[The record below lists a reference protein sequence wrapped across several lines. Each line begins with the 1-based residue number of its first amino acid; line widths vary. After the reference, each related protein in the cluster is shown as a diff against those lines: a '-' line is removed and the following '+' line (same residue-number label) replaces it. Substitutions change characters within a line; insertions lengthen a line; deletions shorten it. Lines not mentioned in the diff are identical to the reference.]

1 MIDHDKAMKKW
12 MVELGK
18 GQDAK
23 DYKGRLIK
31 KAAYGDR
38 YSQYGWEIHHI
49 KPKSKGG
56 TDALDNLA
64 IVHWQTHDEI
74 HGR

>member
-12 MVELGK
+12 KAEFGK
-18 GQDAK
+18 EQDTK
-23 DYKGRLIK
+23 DSKGRLLK

-38 YSQYGWEIHHI
+38 NSQYGWELHHI

-56 TDALDNLA
+56 TDAFDNLA